1 MEDILDVVFSE
12 RFIPHGYCFMW
23 RPELVWMHVLSD
35 LVIALA
41 YFSIPVTIM
50 FFINRSSHSLPYVWV
65 FRMFAAFIFL
75 CGMTHLI
82 DVVAVWRPIYYF
94 EGIVKMLTA
103 AVSLATAV
111 MMFPLIP
118 AVLKYVAGSADTQD
132 GEHVK
137 DTDQGQKND
146 KNI

>member
-1 MEDILDVVFSE
+1 
-12 RFIPHGYCFMW
+12 MW

-35 LVIALA
+35 LIIALA

-50 FFINRSSHSLPYVWV
+50 FFVSRSGRSLPYVWI

-82 DVVAVWRPIYYF
+82 DVIAVWRPIYYF
-94 EGIVKMLTA
+94 QGIVKILTA

-118 AVLKYVAGSADTQD
+118 ALLRYVAEQSSPEDKDSGGKGD
-132 GEHVK
+132 GK
-137 DTDQGQKND
+137 SP
-146 KNI
+146 

>member
-1 MEDILDVVFSE
+1 MNDLLDIVFSE

-50 FFINRSSHSLPYVWV
+50 FFVNRSGRVLPYVWI

-75 CGMTHLI
+75 CGMTHLV
-82 DVVAVWRPIYYF
+82 DVIAVWRPIYYL
-94 EGIVKMLTA
+94 EGLVKMFTA

-118 AVLKYVAGSADTQD
+118 VVLRNLAEEDGTHEAPVDKTKDQSDLKQD
-132 GEHVK
+132 
-137 DTDQGQKND
+137 
-146 KNI
+146 